1 MESVKQAVI
10 RLFLFILL
18 QFTFIF
24 AKLIIKKPCEKRDMV
39 KDFIYCQRDI
49 PKDQWRY
56 GLRSSAATGC
66 GWIACY
72 NALKIMGYKA
82 NPEKLIKYFEKQLPL
97 LNGNTGTF
105 VLGPAMFF
113 RKFGFK
119 ATTTAN
125 RKKFDETAKQS
136 DVCIVYFWWKE
147 KFKIGAHFVAF
158 HYTDRGFVGY
168 NTYRRSKGPDNYGYS
183 IDEFLKKR
191 GYFGA
196 VLTGITDKRK

>member
-1 MESVKQAVI
+1 METVKQADY
-10 RLFLFILL
+10 RLFSFILL

-24 AKLIIKKPCEKRDMV
+24 AKLIIKKPCEKRDIV

-82 NPEKLIKYFEKQLPL
+82 NPEKLIKYFERQMPL

-105 VLGPAMFF
+105 VLGLQCFSENSALKPSQLP
-113 RKFGFK
+113 
-119 ATTTAN
+119 
-125 RKKFDETAKQS
+125 TAKNLMKQQNS
-136 DVCIVYFWWKE
+136 LMCALYISGGK
-147 KFKIGAHFVAF
+147 K
-158 HYTDRGFVGY
+158 
-168 NTYRRSKGPDNYGYS
+168 NSK
-183 IDEFLKKR
+183 
-191 GYFGA
+191 
-196 VLTGITDKRK
+196 